1 MARRKKKRMQL
12 INVYIKPDQKEK
24 LEDLADKKDVSIAH
38 LIREGIDY
46 IISKYQLNNQEKK
59 SSK

>member
-1 MARRKKKRMQL
+1 MQL

-38 LIREGIDY
+38 LIREGIDRILKEY
-46 IISKYQLNNQEKK
+46 EDGNKK
-59 SSK
+59 NGN

>member
-38 LIREGIDY
+38 LIREGIDRILKEY
-46 IISKYQLNNQEKK
+46 EDGNKK
-59 SSK
+59 NGN